1 MDRGAWWATVLGVAK
16 SWTPL
21 SDWELTHRDQVKFE
35 GEKERDLVKI
45 TTQNSEVPTTEQ
57 CQRTK
62 LSIHANLVKLVGRV
76 GLEVG
81 SRWCYKQMLEFC
93 LLLMHL
99 SERLWLS
106 PPIFTWGSNKRQKGS
121 YIWISFGRPMYV
133 FLQNTFLNKI
143 LIGSSLV

>member
-1 MDRGAWWATVLGVAK
+1 M
-16 SWTPL
+16 
-21 SDWELTHRDQVKFE
+21 
-35 GEKERDLVKI
+35 
-45 TTQNSEVPTTEQ
+45 
-57 CQRTK
+57 
-62 LSIHANLVKLVGRV
+62 GRV

-143 LIGSSLV
+143 SIGISLVWVVRFPPIKFHPWNMNADHGTEARENNWFCYWEGGSMSWKREWKGEMRQLCGRRERCAIGTDLPDTL